1 VLALLWKCKPVLG
14 ISFSGFPTATTN
26 LFTRT
31 NSFLD
36 RMNNEFFKPHGLYCL
51 IMTYKPE
58 ASTTHASVDITQ
70 TISSS
75 MTPGSSGMRQTL
87 NNLRLSSGTTYGEL
101 ELPEA
106 APLIFPALDTLAA
119 STSAEGIQKK
129 SKLKSSQKFI
139 ADYVDRRAQAE
150 YASQNPTS
158 ALAVTSEKRFA
169 SRYADPTHP
178 ANSGSLISLLTGGA
192 VNPAARREMRRA
204 ARRDRREEKR
214 EEKREDRRERRE
226 RRAARRGRE
235 ITPDRARRRPREGI
249 VRRILKKDVL
259 YLMIV
264 NLPSEAELATG
275 RALVA
280 NETAYR
286 Y

>member
-1 VLALLWKCKPVLG
+1 MLALLWKCKPVLG

-26 LFTRT
+26 LFART

-58 ASTTHASVDITQ
+58 ASTTHASVDITKS
-70 TISSS
+70 ISSS

-139 ADYVDRRAQAE
+139 ADYFDRRAQAE
-150 YASQNPTS
+150 YANQNPTS
-158 ALAVTSEKRFA
+158 ALAVPSEKRFA

-178 ANSGSLISLLTGGA
+178 ANSGSLISLLTGGV
-192 VNPAARREMRRA
+192 VNPAARREMRRS
-204 ARRDRREEKR
+204 ARRDR
-214 EEKREDRRERRE
+214 REDRRERR
-226 RRAARRGRE
+226 AVRRGRE
-235 ITPDRARRRPREGI
+235 ITSDMARRRPREGI